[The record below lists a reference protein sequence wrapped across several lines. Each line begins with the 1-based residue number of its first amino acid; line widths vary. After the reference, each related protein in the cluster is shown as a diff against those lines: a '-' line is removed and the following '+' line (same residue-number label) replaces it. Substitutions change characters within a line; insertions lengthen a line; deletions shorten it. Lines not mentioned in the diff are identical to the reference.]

1 VPDRRIEHDLER
13 GGEQHQRAQNDQY
26 SCPALRLWVLAQ
38 PCKARGAQTPG
49 VTGALART
57 IYGART
63 YNAAAAPYNAVQ
75 TVFVSR

>member
-1 VPDRRIEHDLER
+1 MPDRRVEHDLEG
-13 GGEQHQRAQNDQY
+13 GGEQHERAQDDQRPR
-26 SCPALRLWVLAQ
+26 PALRLWMLAQ

-49 VTGALART
+49 VIGALART

-63 YNAAAAPYNAVQ
+63 CNAAAAAYNAVQ